1 MVGFIQRYNLSAP
14 AGAGSSN
21 FSAQVQAC
29 PFKAV
34 LNQIHSRRPISL
46 KKKFLRQKTR
56 NDENCLAFQPDFQAH
71 GTRSERRF
79 DCGHRD
85 SGRKGKRRGGSAGAV
100 YDRLCGLDV
109 VMWFTGWVQVKT
121 RAGSWAIWSAAGV
134 MLVGN
139 LTPAGRRQSGALS

>member
-1 MVGFIQRYNLSAP
+1 MRIASLFSPIFRHTRRVLEGAAITVIAMHVVG
-14 AGAGSSN
+14 
-21 FSAQVQAC
+21 
-29 PFKAV
+29 
-34 LNQIHSRRPISL
+34 
-46 KKKFLRQKTR
+46 
-56 NDENCLAFQPDFQAH
+56 
-71 GTRSERRF
+71 
-79 DCGHRD
+79 
-85 SGRKGKRRGGSAGAV
+85 KGRGGSAEAV

>member
-1 MVGFIQRYNLSAP
+1 M
-14 AGAGSSN
+14 
-21 FSAQVQAC
+21 
-29 PFKAV
+29 
-34 LNQIHSRRPISL
+34 LNQIHPLRPISL
-46 KKKFLRQKTR
+46 QKIILRQKTR
-56 NDENCLAFQPDFQAH
+56 NDENRLAFQPDFQAH
-71 GTRSERRF
+71 ETSSGGRSNH
-79 DCGHRD
+79 GY
-85 SGRKGKRRGGSAGAV
+85 RKVHVVGKGRGGSAEAV